1 MSDGPQPSGVPEG
14 SVAVGNRIRLPRGA
28 EPPYTVYINGVE
40 QQEGTDYRVAEG
52 EIVFERQIVK
62 EAKVGIG
69 RWLAMVIGLFG
80 TYRRNETV
88 DIEFQR
94 RGRIELASDLPVRE
108 EERPAIDPHEG
119 RSHQRRG

>member
-1 MSDGPQPSGVPEG
+1 MNDRLDTSGVPEG

-28 EPPYTVYINGVE
+28 APPFTVYINGVE
-40 QQEGTDYRVAEG
+40 QHEGSDYRVVEG

-62 EAKVGIG
+62 EAKVGLG
-69 RWLAMVIGLFG
+69 RWLAMLIGLFG
-80 TYRRNETV
+80 TYRRDETV

-108 EERPAIDPHEG
+108 VRPAIDPHEG
-119 RSHQRRG
+119 RSH

>member
-1 MSDGPQPSGVPEG
+1 MNAGPGDAGVPEG
-14 SVAVGNRIRLPRGA
+14 SVAVGNRIRLPSGA
-28 EPPYTVYINGVE
+28 EPPITVYINGVE
-40 QQEGTDYRVAEG
+40 QQEGRDYRVVDG
-52 EIVFERQIVK
+52 EIVFVRQIVK

-69 RWLAMVIGLFG
+69 RWLAMLIGLFG

-108 EERPAIDPHEG
+108 EAPAIDPHEG
-119 RSHQRRG
+119 RTH

>member
-1 MSDGPQPSGVPEG
+1 MSTGPDTSGVPEG

-28 EPPYTVYINGVE
+28 EPPFTVYINGVR
-40 QQEGTDYRVAEG
+40 QQEGTDYRVTEG

-62 EAKVGIG
+62 EAKVGIA
-69 RWLAMVIGLFG
+69 RWLAMLIGLFG

-108 EERPAIDPHEG
+108 ERPAIEPHEG
-119 RSHQRRG
+119 RSHQRPG